1 MRDVRVKA
9 GSGRF
14 GQRIEVAGHL
24 LVADEDQAA
33 GGDDTGPAPHE
44 LLLSALGACTSMTVK
59 MYADRKGWP
68 LRGVDVLLH
77 GEHGPEGF
85 RITRTMRVDGD
96 LDAAQ
101 RTRLLDIAEK
111 CPVARTLKGTIA
123 IETTLD

>member
-1 MRDVRVKA
+1 
-9 GSGRF
+9 
-14 GQRIEVAGHL
+14 
-24 LVADEDQAA
+24 
-33 GGDDTGPAPHE
+33 
-44 LLLSALGACTSMTVK
+44 
-59 MYADRKGWP
+59 
-68 LRGVDVLLH
+68 VDVLLH